1 MNKYKNLAEKLVP
14 LSEFLENHSQRFT
27 AKAVGVTP
35 GAIWQMVE
43 NKRKIFISRLEN
55 GNYFAYELKPIGR
68 SIPDAA
74 AAHHAAFAAYYAEQ
88 AGASKEEILQLGE
101 NIREQV

>member
-1 MNKYKNLAEKLVP
+1 MNKYKNLAENLVP

-74 AAHHAAFAAYYAEQ
+74 AHADAAFAAYYAER
-88 AGASKEEILQLGE
+88 AGAKTEEILQLGE
-101 NIREQV
+101 EIREQV